1 MYKYLTM
8 RNSVKFVHLKLTVSV
23 VFVIAFVIGTLIGL
37 GYLNGAYYEHQ
48 KSEATINQLKSDLQ
62 DAKEQIKLL
71 EENQTIIYYA
81 DNWGGNYDN

>member
-1 MYKYLTM
+1 MFDDIRGAFKGI
-8 RNSVKFVHLKLTVSV
+8 SV

-37 GYLNGAYYEHQ
+37 GYLNGAYYEYQ

-81 DNWGGNYDN
+81 DNWGGNYDD